1 RKAIETAADVC
12 GDRVMT
18 VIGHDTETVLGAV
31 AAAPGFVVVNED
43 YEKGLGTSIA
53 VAARTC
59 QKYADAILLL
69 LADQP
74 RITAEH
80 LQSLVDEW
88 TGADDE
94 IVATAF
100 AETLGPPVL
109 FPSDSFSALAALTG
123 DQGARAILRDRRFSI
138 KTVRFDEAAVDIDT
152 PADLASL

>member
-1 RKAIETAADVC
+1 
-12 GDRVMT
+12 MT
-18 VIGHDTETVLGAV
+18 VIGHDVETVLGAV
-31 AAAPGFVVVNED
+31 AAAPGFVVVNEN
-43 YEKGLGTSIA
+43 YEKGLGSSIA

-109 FPSDSFSALAALTG
+109 FPSATFSALTSLSG
-123 DQGARAILRDRRFSI
+123 DQGARAILRDRLFSI
-138 KTVRFDEAAVDIDT
+138 KTVRFEAAAVDIDT
-152 PADLASL
+152 PADLASLLRGD